1 MNNFNDENESV
12 RDTLSRVMTDM
23 GYFSNPVTINT
34 PVGSRTFYEPANT
47 TAAIPNH
54 QHGGSFG
61 TTANNT
67 WNDVKDFAADAWDT
81 TKAASV
87 GYATGATLGN
97 FDEGMGVATAAVTGN
112 SNNYT
117 MGRDSTRKMQKDL
130 QQRHP
135 YVYGAAEFIGAM
147 TTPMH
152 LVKDATFANKAFNA
166 ATDTL
171 NASAGYAENWNDF
184 GTNLLVNGIANTVGL
199 NGERLPLWRAIGA
212 TGKRIIRQGINSLAD
227 KTKNMYYDE
236 S

>member
-1 MNNFNDENESV
+1 MSNFNDENESV
-12 RDTLSRVMTDM
+12 RDTLNRVMTDM

-34 PVGSRTFYEPANT
+34 PVGSRTFYEPAN
-47 TAAIPNH
+47 AATIPNH
-54 QHGGSFG
+54 QHGGSLG
-61 TTANNT
+61 TTVNDT
-67 WNDVKDFAADAWDT
+67 WNAVKDFAADAWDT

-97 FDEGMGVATAAVTGN
+97 FDEGMGAATAAVTLN
-112 SNNYT
+112 SDNYA
-117 MGRDSTRKMQKDL
+117 MGRDATRQLQKNL

-135 YVYGAAEFIGAM
+135 LVYGASEFVGAM

-184 GTNLLVNGIANTVGL
+184 GTNLVVNGFTNAVGL
-199 NGERLPLWRAIGA
+199 GVGLMPFGRGLGV
-212 TGKRIIRQGINSLAD
+212 TGKKIIKQGFNSFAD
-227 KTKNMYYDE
+227 NMKNMYYNNDE
-236 S
+236 